1 MIKSNSC
8 YTQYLLKMGTSQAA
22 QYNTVLQFSRAQNQ
36 YHVLERLFTE
46 QIFSYFFLLLS
57 LPPNNEPSDVTYSG
71 FGWGFLE
78 GFCLLE

>member
-1 MIKSNSC
+1 MSKSNSC
-8 YTQYLLKMGTSQAA
+8 YTEYLLKMGISEAV

-36 YHVLERLFTE
+36 YHILERPLLNID
-46 QIFSYFFLLLS
+46 IFVFF
-57 LPPNNEPSDVTYSG
+57 PPIICPAQDKPDVTYGG